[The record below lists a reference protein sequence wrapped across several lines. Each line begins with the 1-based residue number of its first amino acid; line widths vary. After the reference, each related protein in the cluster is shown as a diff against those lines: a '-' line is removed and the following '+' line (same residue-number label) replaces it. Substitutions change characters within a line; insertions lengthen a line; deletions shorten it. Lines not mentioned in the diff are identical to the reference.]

1 VLRRFEI
8 YAIDAA
14 VPAPSV
20 TAFEDA
26 CAGSGRFI
34 PEVLYSKVG
43 RNLSDAP
50 VRLVW
55 EHAFDSV
62 EAYRRY
68 MVHPY
73 HAAVLDRYLLH
84 DSPERIV
91 QDDDLGAGL
100 VGYHCDGP
108 VFDMAGGVRR
118 LVFLRVE
125 RHASPAEMG
134 RLEQALGD
142 AARSESMPV
151 SVVSPN
157 TLGAAWFD
165 AVTPMAG
172 RPRWTHLW
180 EQGFDDLEAFEAYRD
195 GASPAAEAERRGW
208 VGSMDEIVRGTASVL
223 YELDPLTDG
232 GVVHE

>member
-8 YAIDAA
+8 YSIDAG
-14 VPAPSV
+14 VPKSSIA
-20 TAFEDA
+20 AFQDA
-26 CAGSGRFI
+26 CAGCGRFI

-62 EAYRRY
+62 EAYHRY

-100 VGYHCDGP
+100 VGYSCDGP
-108 VFDMAGGVRR
+108 VFDMTGGVRR
-118 LVFLRVE
+118 LVFLRIDGG
-125 RHASPAEMG
+125 ASPADVS
-134 RLEQALGD
+134 RLERLLGD
-142 AARSESMPV
+142 AALSESMAV
-151 SVVSPN
+151 SVARAN

-180 EQGFDDLEAFEAYRD
+180 EQGFDDLDAFAAYRD
-195 GASPAAEAERRGW
+195 GSSWAAEAERRGW
-208 VGSMDEIVRGTASVL
+208 VGSTDDIVRATASVL
-223 YELDPLTDG
+223 YEIGPLTG
-232 GVVHE
+232 